1 MGLPVIETNRQ
12 RVASH
17 FYYSGW
23 ERRMLLLHARA
34 SKLLLSLDAGN
45 GTNPI
50 FFFVLSLFVCARMEI
65 KQSGRLPERV
75 NWLDAKKINPEEIL
89 KYIKIFLCFPPFF
102 EAHSADSFRK

>member
-1 MGLPVIETNRQ
+1 
-12 RVASH
+12 
-17 FYYSGW
+17 
-23 ERRMLLLHARA
+23 MLLLHARA

-65 KQSGRLPERV
+65 KQSGRLERERV

-89 KYIKIFLCFPPFF
+89 KYIKIFHLFLRRTQLILF
-102 EAHSADSFRK
+102 ESEVERCAPNSFDGDSMFLLSYA